1 MLDNEKHESQ
11 LTRHRNGTLS
21 KNIQI
26 TLKNCHFVI
35 NSTQHESTS

>member
-11 LTRHRNGTLS
+11 LTRHLNGTLS

-26 TLKNCHFVI
+26 TLKTVI
-35 NSTQHESTS
+35 L